1 MARREPWMAILVAA
15 AMLGITALVA
25 PAGAAF
31 PGRNGRIAV
40 PSDRSGNFE
49 IWTVKANGTGW
60 RQLTDTPA
68 FDACP
73 AWSPDGSRLAFC
85 SDRSGSFQVFT
96 NARRRLPRPPGQ
108 PRPGVRPVPG
118 VVA

>member
-1 MARREPWMAILVAA
+1 MDMARRGPWIVILAAAAILN
-15 AMLGITALVA
+15 LTALAA

-49 IWTVKANGTGW
+49 LWTVKPNGTGW
-60 RQLTDTPA
+60 RQLTNHPA

-73 AWSPDGSRLAFC
+73 AWSPDGTRLAFC
-85 SDRSGSFQVFT
+85 SDRGGSFQVFT
-96 NARRRLPRPPGQ
+96 MRADG
-108 PRPGVRPVPG
+108 
-118 VVA
+118 